1 MRTLRCVLLALLLLL
16 SGSSIAFGDAFQD
29 GVDAVEKGDYNT
41 AYIIFLPLAERGDA
55 RAQCNLGVMYDNGL
69 GVPKDYK
76 EASKW
81 FRLAAEQ
88 GDPYAQHNLGGMYD
102 QGQGVVQD
110 HVLAY
115 MWFTLSGSQ
124 GIQSAI
130 FNRRKCAEKMSPA
143 QIDEAREMAVSW
155 KPKNLV

>member
-16 SGSSIAFGDAFQD
+16 SGSSIAFGGAFQD
-29 GVDAVEKGDYNT
+29 GVDAVQKGDYET
-41 AYIIFLPLAERGDA
+41 ARIIFLPLAEQGDA

-102 QGQGVVQD
+102 QGDGVVQN
-110 HVLAY
+110 HVLAH

-124 GIQSAI
+124 GIENAVYS
-130 FNRRKCAEKMSPA
+130 RRKCEEKMSPA
-143 QIDEAREMAVSW
+143 QIDKALEMAVNW